1 MPVLFYDENGSERDL
16 AWAEDLYGTQTVH
29 DPGILP
35 AYELIALH
43 AASGEEKVLTIDV
56 QDEAGQGLPGLLVG
70 LGPRDVAGEVQK
82 ETTDADGRVRL
93 AMDVAHRYNVP
104 GQGHYA
110 CAVVEHAS
118 HVYNSAGW
126 VNLGKNKPGRWLN
139 PVFRLAPAGPG
150 PGPTPGPT
158 SLTDE
163 RWAQLM
169 EKLDRIIDLLQG
181 DLP

>member
-1 MPVLFYDENGSERDL
+1 MPVRFYDESGGEHDL
-16 AWAEDLYGTQTVH
+16 AWAEELYGLQAVH
-29 DPGILP
+29 DPAVLP
-35 AYELIALH
+35 VFELTALY
-43 AASGEEKVLTIDV
+43 AATGQEKVLAVTV
-56 QDEAGQGLPGLLVG
+56 HDEAGQGLPGIVVG
-70 LGPRDVAGEVQK
+70 VGPRDVAGDVQK
-82 ETTDADGRVRL
+82 KTTDSAGQVFL
-93 AMDVAHRYNVP
+93 AMGEGHRYNVP
-104 GQGHYA
+104 GQGHFA
-110 CAVVEHAS
+110 CAVVGHAS

-150 PGPTPGPT
+150 PTPGPT